1 MIMKKVLVFALLG
14 LCWSLS
20 AQNVETRNVGEYDK
34 VAISGWFDAELIE
47 GKEGKIKIQARP
59 SILKHIESKVVN
71 GKLKIAWTKKTNI
84 NPFYSLST
92 VKITIPVEDIEGVAL
107 AGSGSITSKVP
118 LKATTF
124 STSLAG
130 SGKIDL
136 QVHAKNLKSV
146 VSGSGKT
153 ILQGKSEDYEAEVA
167 GSGDIKAYGLE
178 TDFVAATISG
188 SADINVKVNEGIRAR
203 ISGSGD
209 VNYLG
214 SPDKIDSKVSG
225 SGSVSKRNKH

>member
-1 MIMKKVLVFALLG
+1 MKKLLVFALLS
-14 LCWSLS
+14 LCWSIE
-20 AQNVETRNVGEYDK
+20 AQNVETRTVGDYDK
-34 VAISGWFDAELIE
+34 VMISGWFDVELVE

-59 SILKHIESKVVN
+59 SVLKHIESEVIN
-71 GKLKIAWTKKTNI
+71 GKLKIEWTKRSNI
-84 NPFYSLST
+84 NPFYSFSS
-92 VKITIPVEDIEGVAL
+92 VKITIPVEEIEGVAL
-107 AGSGSITSKVP
+107 GGSGSITSKMP
-118 LKATTF
+118 LKADSF

-136 QVHAKNLKSV
+136 EVHTKKLKSV

-153 ILQGKSEDYEAEVA
+153 ILQGKSENYEAEVA
-167 GSGDIKAYGLE
+167 GSGDIKAYELE
-178 TDFVAATISG
+178 ADFVAATISG

-225 SGSVSKRNKH
+225 SGSVSKKK